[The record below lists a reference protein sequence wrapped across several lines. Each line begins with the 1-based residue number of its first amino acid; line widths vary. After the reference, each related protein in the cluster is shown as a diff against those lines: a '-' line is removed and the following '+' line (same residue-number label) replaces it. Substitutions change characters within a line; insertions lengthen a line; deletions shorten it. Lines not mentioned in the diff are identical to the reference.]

1 MSTRNNTAPTLG
13 GSSVDHP
20 SPSRG
25 TVGLASLWFG
35 LGGGPIAWSVFTIA
49 IYAIAAQACYPRM
62 VPLSAPTMGSRT
74 LYVSLIAISC
84 AAVIVGVAA
93 GLVSMRNWRRTSGEI
108 SGNTHW
114 ALDTGE
120 GRTRFM
126 AVSSVMTSAVF
137 LLAILVD
144 VAAIMVV
151 KPC

>member
-1 MSTRNNTAPTLG
+1 VRITADFPA
-13 GSSVDHP
+13 
-20 SPSRG
+20 R
-25 TVGLASLWFG
+25 
-35 LGGGPIAWSVFTIA
+35 
-49 IYAIAAQACYPRM
+49 
-62 VPLSAPTMGSRT
+62 
-74 LYVSLIAISC
+74 
-84 AAVIVGVAA
+84 A

-108 SGNTHW
+108 SGNAHW

-144 VAAIMVV
+144 VAAIVVV